1 LSETAIE
8 EGLNNAQ
15 KTVDFTIANAETL
28 FNNNPSFTAF
38 DNVVAPTSESEGFDF
53 GLPFF
58 YGRNV
63 FTAIQGM
70 NTSGGTGPYFA
81 F

>member
-1 LSETAIE
+1 MSATNI
-8 EGLNNAQ
+8 GLNNTQ
-15 KTVDFTIANAETL
+15 SVVNFKIGDANTL
-28 FNNNPSFTAF
+28 FNNNPTYAAF
-38 DNVVAPTSESEGFDF
+38 DNVAAPNPDPQGFDF

-70 NTSGGTGPYFA
+70 NTSGGVGPYFA
-81 F
+81 Y